1 MRSDALPCG
10 SFLWRLLSVCTLYA
24 LPNEMH
30 LRCPFHQQNPLVH
43 NSGDVAY
50 SPKSHAAVLHACR
63 AAKQQTR
70 MLLVAAQPETL
81 VRRYTAPLRPAV
93 SEA

>member
-1 MRSDALPCG
+1 MEAVERLHAIRAAKRDAP
-10 SFLWRLLSVCTLYA
+10 S
-24 LPNEMH
+24 M
-30 LRCPFHQQNPLVH
+30 PFPPTKSACLTT
-43 NSGDVAY
+43 SGDVAY